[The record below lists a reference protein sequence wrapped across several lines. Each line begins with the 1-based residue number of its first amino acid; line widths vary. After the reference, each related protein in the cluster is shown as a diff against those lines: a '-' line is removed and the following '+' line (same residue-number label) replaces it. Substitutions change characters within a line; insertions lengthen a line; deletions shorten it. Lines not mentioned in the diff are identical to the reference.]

1 MEQKDEVS
9 TIVGIII
16 RSDNYHSLELCIKN
30 LDLSSKKKNG
40 ENILDQKEMILF
52 KNDFPWL
59 YSIVEKKFDRDIAKK
74 ITEAIE
80 AIETINIFYIKKNLY
95 YSTLPTI
102 PE

>member
-30 LDLSSKKKNG
+30 LDLSLKRKNG

-52 KNDFPWL
+52 KNGCPCL
-59 YSIVEKKFDRDIAKK
+59 YNIVEKKFDRDIAKT
-74 ITEAIE
+74 ITKAVEKNEAIGT
-80 AIETINIFYIKKNLY
+80 IERNLY
-95 YSTLPTI
+95 HLTLTTI